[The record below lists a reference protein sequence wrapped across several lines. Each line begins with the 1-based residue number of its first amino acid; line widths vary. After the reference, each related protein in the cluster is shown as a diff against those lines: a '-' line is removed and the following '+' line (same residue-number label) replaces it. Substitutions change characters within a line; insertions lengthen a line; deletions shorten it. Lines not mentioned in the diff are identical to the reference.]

1 MRTLILS
8 IWISVILLPFS
19 ACTHGDKELLDFYL
33 SQPRDPKLI
42 GKWQFLADPSMFQI
56 YSEDGYIYNYSDGDI
71 NPEGIRGDCW
81 FTEGDSV
88 LRRYIYTGSRFTLSK
103 ELPIQYY
110 KIEGDYLY
118 INDNNFF
125 RMTPTYKRVKK

>member
-19 ACTHGDKELLDFYL
+19 GCTHDDKELLAFYL
-33 SQPRDPKLI
+33 SQPRDSKLI

-56 YSEDGYIYNYSDGDI
+56 YNEDGYIYNYSDGDI
-71 NPEGIRGDCW
+71 NPEGSQGDCW

-103 ELPIQYY
+103 ELPVHTIDHHR
-110 KIEGDYLY
+110 GCLSAAVS
-118 INDNNFF
+118 
-125 RMTPTYKRVKK
+125 PTEKVQSEHSRDQ

>member
-19 ACTHGDKELLDFYL
+19 GCTHDDKELLAFYL
-33 SQPRDPKLI
+33 SQPRDSKLI

-56 YSEDGYIYNYSDGDI
+56 YNEDGY
-71 NPEGIRGDCW
+71 
-81 FTEGDSV
+81 
-88 LRRYIYTGSRFTLSK
+88 SRFTLSK
-103 ELPIQYY
+103 ELPVQYY

-125 RMTPTYKRVKK
+125 RLTPTYKRVKK